1 MSTLFQKY
9 FFIVFNKPVLE
20 YSLYLNTIT
29 FHSWCF
35 FLRLRHWVD
44 VLKHALVSRTWCSVE
59 TGDHVGRCRCLSKLK
74 LYDSIY
80 CFLCRFRLVNQRI
93 LDTNGLK
100 CKFDVPCAM
109 QTMSVNNIFSSGSWI
124 NLIHTN
130 PTLPWSFKETI
141 KFISSFDIW
150 VTNIYN
156 VFLATVA
163 APMRHNLR

>member
-1 MSTLFQKY
+1 MPK

-80 CFLCRFRLVNQRI
+80 CFLCRFQLVNKRI

-100 CKFDVPCAM
+100 SKFDVPCAM

-163 APMRHNLR
+163 APIRHNLR